1 MDFTLQGSDPRF
13 RYLKQRL
20 EADGHRL
27 TPDSRNIIAAPAA
40 RTGIPYYNDPIFTL
54 ENAALTAEGAAE
66 LLMRRSDGSILG
78 MPILLTG
85 YGRIGQLLA
94 GTLARLGSR
103 VTIAVRNPL
112 ARAAARVQ
120 GFQSVD
126 ITSITGSYDAVINTI
141 PAPIL
146 RGNYGASICLD
157 LASAPGGWADDTPI
171 LRAPGLPA
179 IYAPKAAADIMAEAI
194 YRISEVDIIE

>member
-27 TPDSRNIIAAPAA
+27 TPDSRNIIAPPAA
-40 RTGIPYYNDPIFTL
+40 RIGIPYYNDPIFAL

-66 LLMRRSDGSILG
+66 LLMRRSDGSLLG
-78 MPILLTG
+78 MRILLTG

-94 GTLARLGSR
+94 GTLSRLGCR
-103 VTIAVRNPL
+103 VTVATRSPL

-120 GFQSVD
+120 GFEVVD
-126 ITSITGSYDAVINTI
+126 ITSVSGSWNAVINTI
-141 PAPIL
+141 PAPVL
-146 RGNYGASICLD
+146 RGNYGADICLD
-157 LASAPGGWADDTPI
+157 LASSPGGWADDTPI

-179 IYAPKAAADIMAEAI
+179 IYAPKAAADIMADAI

>member
-27 TPDSRNIIAAPAA
+27 TPDSRNIIAPPAA
-40 RTGIPYYNDPIFTL
+40 RTGIPYYNDPIFAL

-103 VTIAVRNPL
+103 VTVAVRNPL
-112 ARAAARVQ
+112 ARASARVQ

-126 ITSITGSYDAVINTI
+126 ITYITGSYDAVINTI